1 MLQVDLREDR
11 IHIGERFA
19 VGFQRTLRIPDDG
32 RVYPLPPGLG
42 PFSVHRVEECAGRVP
57 ASWRVRG
64 GYFISLY
71 QREALW
77 IGFSG
82 ASWKPNAAKIGVGNI
97 NAVSG
102 KPWDQELHADPQ
114 DYLVCPQQPW
124 LDGIN
129 AGDGFIRQF
138 IAMPLGSGY
147 TVEGQI
153 TGAEEFGGIQ
163 ILAFEPKP
171 GWFPDAP
178 PPRDATEPQAMYSP
192 VTGPPPDEMGLAAG
206 GKIKQKIYP
215 DPYGIQTWDIENRGS
230 TIVYIVNSEQYAQLT
245 GRKPQLTPISVQ
257 TYIERGFPWFDLY
270 DEAEADVA
278 RPDELAGV
286 KSIKEI
292 DSEKDLSSG
301 EEQGKC
307 VPDLLTKKIL
317 PLDSKER

>member
-1 MLQVDLREDR
+1 MLQLDLREDR

-32 RVYPLPPGLG
+32 CVYPLPPGLG
-42 PFSVHRVEECAGRVP
+42 LFPVHPLEDCAGRVP
-57 ASWRVRG
+57 ASWRARG

-82 ASWKPNAAKIGVGNI
+82 TSWRPNAVKIGVGNI

-102 KPWDQELHADPQ
+102 KPWDQELHDDPQ

-129 AGDGFIRQF
+129 AGDGYIRQF

-153 TGAEEFGGIQ
+153 SGAEEFGGIQ
-163 ILAFEPKP
+163 ILVFEPEP
-171 GWFPDAP
+171 GRFPDAP
-178 PPRDATEPQAMYSP
+178 PSRDATGARVMYSP
-192 VTGPPPDEMGLAAG
+192 ASGRPPDKMGLAAG

-215 DPYGIQTWDIENRGS
+215 DPYGIPTWDLESRGS
-230 TIVYIVNSEQYAQLT
+230 ALVHIVNSEQYAQLT
-245 GRKPQLTPISVQ
+245 GLKPPLTPISAQ
-257 TYIERGFPWFDLY
+257 TYIERGFPWFALY

-278 RPDELAGV
+278 RSDKLAGV

-292 DSEKDLSSG
+292 DSEKGLSGG
-301 EEQGKC
+301 EEEGKC
-307 VPDLLTKKIL
+307 VRGSSIKKIR
-317 PLDSKER
+317 PLDREER